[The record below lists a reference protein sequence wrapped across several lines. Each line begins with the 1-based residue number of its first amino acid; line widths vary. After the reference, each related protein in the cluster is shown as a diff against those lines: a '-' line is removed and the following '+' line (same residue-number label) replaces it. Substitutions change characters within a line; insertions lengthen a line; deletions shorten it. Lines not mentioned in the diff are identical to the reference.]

1 MSDRNWL
8 WFYDAF
14 APSEIHMHGIS
25 EVYFVGKTKYQVV
38 EVVENPF
45 YGKMLIL
52 DGDVQSSL
60 LDEFIY
66 HEALVHPAALVS
78 GGPKRALVLGGGE
91 GATLREL
98 YRYSSVEEIVMVDID
113 PEVIEICKKHLTEWH
128 RGSFDDP
135 RTNLIIGDAGD
146 VVSSLDGKFDVIISD
161 LVEPFDMGPTYK
173 LFTVSFFEKIRSILS
188 DGGAFVLQAS
198 IMRLGNLL
206 MHAAI
211 HKTLKQVFPVV
222 RSYAAYVGS
231 FDVPW
236 SFVIATNGEDPKGW
250 SAEAVD
256 DMIAR
261 LGLKGLR
268 FYDGETHLHMF
279 NIPKYVRDYLDS
291 EDIPV
296 LTEETRVN
304 LPSKSGL
311 LPHD

>member
-1 MSDRNWL
+1 M
-8 WFYDAF
+8 
-14 APSEIHMHGIS
+14 
-25 EVYFVGKTKYQVV
+25 V

-45 YGKMLIL
+45 YGKMLVL

-66 HEALVHPAALVS
+66 HEALVHPAALVA

-98 YRYSSVEEIVMVDID
+98 YRYAMVEEVVMVDID
-113 PEVIEICKKHLTEWH
+113 PEVIDVCRKYLPEWH
-128 RGSFDDP
+128 RGAFDDP
-135 RTNLIIGDAGD
+135 RTNLIIGDAGE
-146 VVSSLDGKFDVIISD
+146 VVPKLEGEFDVIISD

-173 LFTVSFFEKIRSILS
+173 LFTVSFFEKIKSLLS
-188 DGGAFVLQAS
+188 ESGAFVLQAS

-236 SFVIATNGEDPKGW
+236 SFVIATRGEDPKRW
-250 SAEAVD
+250 SVTLVD
-256 DMIAR
+256 EMLKS
-261 LGLKGLR
+261 LGIEGLR

-279 NIPKYVRDYLDS
+279 NIPKYVREYLER
-291 EDIPV
+291 EDIPI